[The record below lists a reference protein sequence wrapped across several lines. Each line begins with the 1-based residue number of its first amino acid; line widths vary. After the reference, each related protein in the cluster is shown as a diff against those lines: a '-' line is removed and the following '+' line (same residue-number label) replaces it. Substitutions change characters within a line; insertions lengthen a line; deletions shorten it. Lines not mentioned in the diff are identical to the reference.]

1 MTNKD
6 TAICLRKT
14 DFSETSQVVTFF
26 AKDAGKLA
34 ALAKGSRRKK
44 SSFDGAIEVFSYGH
58 IVYTQTATAK
68 LATLTEFAQM
78 PIFQFLSRS
87 LTSLNS
93 GLFAV
98 ELLDYFTENYDPHP
112 NLFDSIVHFL
122 SDVQM
127 ASDTSS
133 ALRLLILFQLTL
145 LSEVGTR
152 PLLSRC
158 ANCKIPYGSDWP
170 FYYFS
175 SIANGL
181 ICPDCEYSF
190 ADKIRLSPQTA
201 SVLADLKTIT
211 EANER
216 TLKEIENTLIS
227 HFTEL
232 MHRRPKMAKYF
243 R

>member
-112 NLFDSIVHFL
+112 DLFDSIVHFL
-122 SDVQM
+122 SDVQT

-170 FYYFS
+170 FYYF
-175 SIANGL
+175 
-181 ICPDCEYSF
+181 
-190 ADKIRLSPQTA
+190 
-201 SVLADLKTIT
+201 
-211 EANER
+211 
-216 TLKEIENTLIS
+216 
-227 HFTEL
+227 
-232 MHRRPKMAKYF
+232 
-243 R
+243 